1 MQKAECRALA
11 QKYANENQKE
21 VALIIRRKCWD
32 FFEADKLPKGWE
44 ATEILKPV
52 SQVNKTKK
60 GESIQ

>member
-32 FFEADKLPKGWE
+32 FFEANKLPKGWS
-44 ATEILKPV
+44 ASEIVKPI
-52 SQVNKTKK
+52 QGQTTKK
-60 GESIQ
+60 KSEGI